1 LAHSITLGI
10 VSAKGRRDLELG
22 EGVVKFQD
30 FIQSDAAINPGN
42 SGGPLVNMRGE
53 VVGINTCIA
62 SNSGGFEGLGF
73 AIPVGMV
80 EFVARQLVEN
90 GSVARGFLGVR
101 LDKDFTQREA
111 HRLGMERS
119 VGARIETVTLTSP
132 ADLAG
137 IRPDDVVLEFD
148 GRAVDDDDHL
158 MSMVSTTPAGTE
170 VDLVLFRDRARVP
183 LRITVASRDSF
194 PP

>member
-1 LAHSITLGI
+1 
-10 VSAKGRRDLELG
+10 
-22 EGVVKFQD
+22 
-30 FIQSDAAINPGN
+30 
-42 SGGPLVNMRGE
+42 
-53 VVGINTCIA
+53 
-62 SNSGGFEGLGF
+62 
-73 AIPVGMV
+73 
-80 EFVARQLVEN
+80 
-90 GSVARGFLGVR
+90 
-101 LDKDFTQREA
+101 
-111 HRLGMERS
+111 MERS